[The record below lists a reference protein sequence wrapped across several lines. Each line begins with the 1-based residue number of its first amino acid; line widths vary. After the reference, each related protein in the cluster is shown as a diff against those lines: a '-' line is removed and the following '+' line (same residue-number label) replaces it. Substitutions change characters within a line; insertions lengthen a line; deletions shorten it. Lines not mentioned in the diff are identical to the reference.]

1 VNSLSWLLYF
11 AEISTNI
18 SSFAFVMMILSA
30 IVSVSLTLAIMT
42 SNKNDMPDMFVENGP
57 RIRNIASWVFLIST
71 LGLLFPSQNTVY
83 LIIASES
90 ASTIVTSESGQKMIN
105 DIQNIVSLKLDN
117 IADDLIIKPK
127 PTNN

>member
-1 VNSLSWLLYF
+1 MNSLSWLLYF

>member
-1 VNSLSWLLYF
+1 M
-11 AEISTNI
+11 T
-18 SSFAFVMMILSA
+18 ILSA
-30 IVSVSLTLAIMT
+30 IVSVVLTLAIMT
-42 SNKNDMPDMFVENGP
+42 SNKNEMPDMFVENGP
-57 RIRNIASWVFLIST
+57 RARNIASWVFLIST